1 MKKATSLAIGAFL
14 AAIAVCFVSYAA
26 GHPEASFPWSN
37 RITFMIYGVY
47 VWLLLKFL
55 VDIPF
60 LSSKRKAQ
68 SRGNLLSA
76 LGYFCMAIVFFLMEV
91 TGNKVDVFTVL
102 RGFIV
107 VCAVDLGMENLMI
120 QYQSKEGN
128 KWKRSVKKKLSEF

>member
-1 MKKATSLAIGAFL
+1 MKKATSLVIGAFL

-76 LGYFCMAIVFFLMEV
+76 LGYFCMAVAFFLMEV
-91 TGNKVDVFTVL
+91 TGDKVDLFTIL
-102 RGFIV
+102 RGFV
-107 VCAVDLGMENLMI
+107 VICAADFGFDGLLCWH
-120 QYQSKEGN
+120 KN
-128 KWKRSVKKKLSEF
+128 KNS

>member
-1 MKKATSLAIGAFL
+1 MLVAVAI
-14 AAIAVCFVSYAA
+14 CFVSYAT

-37 RITFMIYGVY
+37 RITFMLYGAY
-47 VWLLLKFL
+47 TWLLLKFL
-55 VDIPF
+55 LDIPF
-60 LSSKRKAQ
+60 LSRKRKAQ
-68 SRGNLLSA
+68 RRGNLTSA
-76 LGYFCMAIVFFLMEV
+76 LGYFCMAVVFFLMEV
-91 TGNKVDVFTVL
+91 TGDKVDMFTVL

>member
-1 MKKATSLAIGAFL
+1 MKKATSLVIGAFL

-37 RITFMIYGVY
+37 RITFMVYGIY

-60 LSSKRKAQ
+60 LSNKRKAH
-68 SRGNLLSA
+68 SRSNLISA
-76 LGYFCMAIVFFLMEV
+76 IGYFCMAVVFFLMEV
-91 TGNKVDVFTVL
+91 TGDTVNLFTIL

-107 VCAVDLGMENLMI
+107 VCAADFGFDGLLCWH
-120 QYQSKEGN
+120 KN
-128 KWKRSVKKKLSEF
+128 KNS

>member
-1 MKKATSLAIGAFL
+1 MKKATSLVIGAFL

-60 LSSKRKAQ
+60 LSRKRKAQ
-68 SRGNLLSA
+68 SHGNLISA
-76 LGYFCMAIVFFLMEV
+76 LGYFCMAVVFFLMEV
-91 TGNKVDVFTVL
+91 TGDTVNL
-102 RGFIV
+102 FAIIRGFIV
-107 VCAVDLGMENLMI
+107 VCAIDFGIENI
-120 QYQSKEGN
+120 HFWRNRKEAKSEKEG
-128 KWKRSVKKKLSEF
+128 LQ

>member
-1 MKKATSLAIGAFL
+1 MKRKTSLAIGAVL
-14 AAIAVCFVSYAA
+14 AAIAVCFVVYAA

-47 VWLLLKFL
+47 IWLLLKFL

-76 LGYFCMAIVFFLMEV
+76 LGYFCMAVVFFLMEV
-91 TGNKVDVFTVL
+91 TGDKVDVFTIF
-102 RGFIV
+102 RGFV
-107 VCAVDLGMENLMI
+107 VICAADFGFESLLNW
-120 QYQSKEGN
+120 YKN
-128 KWKRSVKKKLSEF
+128 KRPG

>member
-76 LGYFCMAIVFFLMEV
+76 LGYFCMAVVFFLMEV
-91 TGNKVDVFTVL
+91 TGDTVNLFTII

-107 VCAVDLGMENLMI
+107 VCAADFGFDGLLCWH
-120 QYQSKEGN
+120 KN
-128 KWKRSVKKKLSEF
+128 KNS

>member
-1 MKKATSLAIGAFL
+1 MGIKKATSLVIGAFL

-76 LGYFCMAIVFFLMEV
+76 LGYFCMAVVFFLMEV
-91 TGNKVDVFTVL
+91 TGDTVNLFTII
-102 RGFIV
+102 RGFV
-107 VCAVDLGMENLMI
+107 VVYAVDFGIENVL
-120 QYQSKEGN
+120 YWRKGN
-128 KWKRSVKKKLSEF
+128 NT